1 MNITLNTDRN
11 TTNYCGA
18 QFLTIEEGNMILKKK
33 KNKDNAVKIPL
44 NEISKYVDVEIS
56 IRSKGSKYWDYE
68 ENLKKVS
75 WLERLVIE

>member
-1 MNITLNTDRN
+1 
-11 TTNYCGA
+11 
-18 QFLTIEEGNMILKKK
+18 MIFFRGKH
-33 KNKDNAVKIPL
+33 KDNAVKIPL

>member
-18 QFLTIEEGNMILKKK
+18 QFLTIEEGKMIFFRG
-33 KNKDNAVKIPL
+33 KNNAVKIPL

>member
-18 QFLTIEEGNMILKKK
+18 QFLTIEEGKMIFFRG